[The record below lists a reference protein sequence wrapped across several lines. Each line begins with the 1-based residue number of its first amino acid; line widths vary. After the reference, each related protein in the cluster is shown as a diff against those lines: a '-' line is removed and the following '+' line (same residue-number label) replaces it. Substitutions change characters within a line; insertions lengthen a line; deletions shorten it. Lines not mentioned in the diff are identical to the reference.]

1 MIPHENRAGVVA
13 DPMIQNRT
21 TTPGSQNAGRTEN
34 CIGSAT
40 RDATD
45 EPLSL
50 DDAPEIAPDYN
61 PVLYLPPKRLC
72 LDPREEPALLGHRIA
87 EGIYA

>member
-1 MIPHENRAGVVA
+1 MKARHDAPKPH
-13 DPMIQNRT
+13 DT
-21 TTPGSQNAGRTEN
+21 GRTEN
-34 CIGSAT
+34 RIGSPT
-40 RDATD
+40 DRPDATD
-45 EPLSL
+45 ELLSL

-61 PVLYLPPKRLC
+61 PVPYLPPKRLC

>member
-1 MIPHENRAGVVA
+1 MKARHDAPKSH
-13 DPMIQNRT
+13 DT
-21 TTPGSQNAGRTEN
+21 GRTEN
-34 CIGSAT
+34 RIGSAT

-45 EPLSL
+45 DLLSL
-50 DDAPEIAPDYN
+50 DDLPGVAPDYN
-61 PVLYLPPKRLC
+61 PVPYLPPKRLC